1 MKSDVTSKKFPASP
15 QEWEAIIADA
25 PGEDIPPAPE
35 ENAAWANGVVV
46 KEGGFPSVSAALAEK
61 RQFGKAHKSKKELLS
76 VRYSPEVVEYFLATG
91 DGWQTRMDAALK
103 DWIKTHP
110 LA

>member
-1 MKSDVTSKKFPASP
+1 MKSDVTSKKFPTSP

-25 PGEDIPPAPE
+25 PGKDKPPASE

-46 KEGGFPSVSAALAEK
+46 KEGGFHAVSAALAEK
-61 RQFGKAHKSKKELLS
+61 RQLGKAQKPKKELLS
-76 VRYSPEVVEYFLATG
+76 VCYSPEVVEYFRATG